1 VNTLLL
7 SADWDLTLDNAGNL
21 AVARGGYAIAQD
33 CASAVRLWRGEL
45 WYATNLGV
53 VYANQIFGAY
63 PIPSASFLKA
73 QFVGA
78 CLTVSG
84 VVSVACFL
92 TGPGFNRVVG
102 GQLQITDNL
111 GRLNVIESVSVL
123 QKGVLPWYVTAVN
136 ISGVGINYVTN
147 LGTIVT
153 NAGVPV
159 VVG

>member
-1 VNTLLL
+1 MRTLLL
-7 SADWDLTLDNAGNL
+7 SAEWDLTLDNAGNL
-21 AVARGGYAIAQD
+21 ATVDGGLAIAQD

-45 WYATNLGV
+45 WYNTAAGIPFTE
-53 VYANQIFGAY
+53 QIFGAY

-78 CLTVSG
+78 CLTVPG

-92 TGPGFNRVVG
+92 TGPGFRREIG

-123 QKGVLPWYVTAVN
+123 QKGVLPWYGWSV
-136 ISGVGINYVTN
+136 SGTTYQG
-147 LGTIVT
+147 
-153 NAGVPV
+153 
-159 VVG
+159 